1 MGRVR
6 HVMDAGGS
14 CGWMVGTQ
22 SLASAVADA
31 AASRRSVVRAGAA
44 LPGCGALA
52 RRSEWMRIFGLL
64 PWDLL
69 ILASPSRW
77 PLTGNLG
84 CVASGRRAG
93 AFSPMIVRHVTVLT
107 MRCGR

>member
-31 AASRRSVVRAGAA
+31 VASGRSVVRTGAA

-52 RRSEWMRIFGLL
+52 RRSE
-64 PWDLL
+64 
-69 ILASPSRW
+69 
-77 PLTGNLG
+77 
-84 CVASGRRAG
+84 
-93 AFSPMIVRHVTVLT
+93 
-107 MRCGR
+107 